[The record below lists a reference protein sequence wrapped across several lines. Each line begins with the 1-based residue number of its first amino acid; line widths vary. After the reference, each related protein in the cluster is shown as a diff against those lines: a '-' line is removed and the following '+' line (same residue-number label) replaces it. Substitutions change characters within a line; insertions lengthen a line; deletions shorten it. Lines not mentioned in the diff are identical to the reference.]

1 MTTNSEKNS
10 ERLNYPS
17 GSKWEDIIG
26 YSRVVKMGNIVE
38 MSGTTATDEDGQ
50 VQGINDPYQQT
61 RYILGKVAKYL
72 QMAGATMEDVIRTR
86 IFVTDISQ
94 WEAVG
99 RAHGEFFGDIKP
111 TTSMVEVAK
120 LINPELLVEIEVSAV
135 VHS

>member
-1 MTTNSEKNS
+1 
-10 ERLNYPS
+10 
-17 GSKWEDIIG
+17 
-26 YSRVVKMGNIVE
+26 MGNIVE